1 MVATEGGD
9 GKDEMERLGGLG
21 LGGGVGGLVCVRKR
35 LISRKLLNQI
45 QKMNMFWNQHE
56 LGYQPGVKKVKKVK
70 E

>member
-1 MVATEGGD
+1 
-9 GKDEMERLGGLG
+9 MERLGGLG

-56 LGYQPGVKKVKKVK
+56 LGYQPGVKKS
-70 E
+70 